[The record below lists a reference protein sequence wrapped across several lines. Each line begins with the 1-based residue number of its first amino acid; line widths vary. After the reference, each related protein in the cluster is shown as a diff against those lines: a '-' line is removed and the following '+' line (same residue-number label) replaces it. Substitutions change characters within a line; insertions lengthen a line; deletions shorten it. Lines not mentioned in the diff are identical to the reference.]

1 MTIRMSSCRAASWAI
16 DSGMLFW
23 MEMSVTA
30 MTTRKS
36 VISAVIKSENE
47 IQNGLSPSDLLE
59 RFLNI
64 WENIQG
70 SLFAHALHELGELL
84 HYTRELV
91 GQNGDVLVCFAN
103 DALNLAH
110 Q

>member
-1 MTIRMSSCRAASWAI
+1 MEIR
-16 DSGMLFW
+16 
-23 MEMSVTA
+23 VTA

-59 RFLNI
+59 RFLNT

-84 HYTRELV
+84 DYARELI
-91 GQNGDVLVCFAN
+91 GQDGDVLVCFAN
-103 DALNLAH
+103 YALNLAH

>member
-1 MTIRMSSCRAASWAI
+1 
-16 DSGMLFW
+16 MLFW

-30 MTTRKS
+30 MTTKKS
-36 VISAVIKSENE
+36 VMRAVIKSENE
-47 IQNGLSPSDLLE
+47 IQKGLSPSDLFE

-64 WENIQG
+64 WENIHG

-84 HYTRELV
+84 DYPRELV

-103 DALNLAH
+103 YALNLAD

>member
-1 MTIRMSSCRAASWAI
+1 MRMSSWRAASLAI
-16 DSGMLFW
+16 VSGMPTLI
-23 MEMSVTA
+23 EISVTA
-30 MTTRKS
+30 MTTKKS
-36 VISAVIKSENE
+36 VIRAVIKSENE
-47 IQNGLSPSDLLE
+47 IQKGLSPSDLFE

-64 WENIQG
+64 WENIHG

-84 HYTRELV
+84 DYPRELV

-103 DALNLAH
+103 YALNLAD